1 MLVKK
6 SANTPST
13 AATNETAVY
22 QTELAHVVQTAM
34 ARVPIS
40 TPNPTSTTE
49 PPPTAESSP
58 IATMIPGVTVT
69 SKPTPTDTL
78 EPSATPVWSVRL
90 GNDNPK
96 AYIGREMPPYPPDY
110 PQFTRGLI
118 GEDGA
123 YGMEYYMTQ
132 DGSQGLIFLNRLLYH
147 DPLGKAHWQILDAI
161 ILNDIPSEERL
172 SKCFTDN
179 NLRDDLVV
187 LNRLDPNDNG
197 RFIIYKIWMADLA
210 KNRLR
215 ELNPKSI
222 QCTVPPYG
230 Y

>member
-1 MLVKK
+1 MVAGMKLQTLAGLCLIALTACRGN

-49 PPPTAESSP
+49 PSPTAESSP

-110 PQFTRGLI
+110 PKMA
-118 GEDGA
+118 GEPKRV
-123 YGMEYYMTQ
+123 Q
-132 DGSQGLIFLNRLLYH
+132 
-147 DPLGKAHWQILDAI
+147 
-161 ILNDIPSEERL
+161 PSRARSE
-172 SKCFTDN
+172 
-179 NLRDDLVV
+179 
-187 LNRLDPNDNG
+187 
-197 RFIIYKIWMADLA
+197 I
-210 KNRLR
+210 
-215 ELNPKSI
+215 
-222 QCTVPPYG
+222 
-230 Y
+230 